1 MRSAAPLEWLL
12 SPGAI
17 ETGLDRKVLAGLL
30 FELARNV
37 DANVGM
43 EPTGIVPFDP
53 RLEQLRFLLL
63 GREIELSR
71 HFSQVLDD
79 PEQLAIAVGRVLP
92 AAIAQAAARDERLG
106 QVLAPALGSS
116 VRRDPNTLVDIL
128 HPLIGPAIGKSIDAK
143 FQRLN
148 ESLKYSLSWRGV
160 KWRWE
165 AWRTGVSFAEIVL
178 KYTLVYRV
186 EHVFLIH
193 RHTSLLIA
201 HAASQDA
208 TSQDPQLVSSM
219 LAAIQ
224 DFVRDSFA
232 EQQALDSLRLGEL
245 RVWSEPGSFAT
256 LVAVIRGNPPEQLH
270 ETFRS
275 VLARIHAE
283 RPEALESF
291 DGDSTGFADVEAALT
306 DCVQLKQEKSRS
318 AQKSFAWMLIGAL
331 AVALLGLA
339 GTWGYQRWH
348 DGRLWENFLARL
360 RAQPGIVITA
370 IGERDG
376 KWLVAGLRDPLAVD
390 PQLVLRESAIEPAR
404 VVSQWQ
410 PYQSLDPQFVLK
422 RAQEALTPPPTVT
435 LTVENDRIVAA
446 GSASST
452 WIQHARAASGM
463 LPAGASDV
471 DLSQTRDLDEHDE
484 QLWETYVARLRVE
497 PGVAI
502 TGIGKRDAAADASGP
517 GQRKWLISGL
527 RDPLALDPEQLL
539 HELSIDPARVVSQ
552 WQPYQS
558 LDPRFVLKRAQQA
571 LAPPPT
577 VTLAIEGNRIVA
589 VGSAPSSWIQRATAS
604 SQMLPAGMSHLD
616 LAQVRDLDA
625 ADERLWASYITRLKA
640 EPGIAITE
648 IGQRDGKW
656 LIRGLRDPLAVD
668 PQLVLRESSIDP
680 ARVLAHWEAY
690 QSLQPEFV
698 LKRVQAAFAPP
709 PTVIFALEDDR
720 IVATG
725 SAPLTWIQ
733 RARASSRMLP
743 AGAPSIDLSQVRDAN
758 DGVLGKLRE
767 AIQSKEIRFDYS
779 NPLPA
784 RGQEAVLDQLAAELK
799 ELATL
804 SSTLRITTRVSL
816 TGHSDSTGQ
825 GLYNLALSLA
835 RAESVRTLLRQRG
848 VDPDLLAV
856 RSAGTLEP
864 REEGNTEVAR
874 SVNRRVSFS
883 VGIDE

>member
-1 MRSAAPLEWLL
+1 VRSAAPLEWLL

-201 HAASQDA
+201 HAGSQDA

-270 ETFRS
+270 ETFRG

-283 RPEALESF
+283 RPEALERF

-306 DCVQLKQEKSRS
+306 DCVQLKQEKSGS
-318 AQKSFAWMLIGAL
+318 AQKSFAWALIGAL

-360 RAQPGIVITA
+360 RAQPGIVITT
-370 IGERDG
+370 IGEGDG
-376 KWLVAGLRDPLAVD
+376 KWLVAGMRDPLAVD

-484 QLWETYVARLRVE
+484 
-497 PGVAI
+497 
-502 TGIGKRDAAADASGP
+502 
-517 GQRKWLISGL
+517 
-527 RDPLALDPEQLL
+527 
-539 HELSIDPARVVSQ
+539 
-552 WQPYQS
+552 
-558 LDPRFVLKRAQQA
+558 
-571 LAPPPT
+571 
-577 VTLAIEGNRIVA
+577 
-589 VGSAPSSWIQRATAS
+589 
-604 SQMLPAGMSHLD
+604 
-616 LAQVRDLDA
+616 
-625 ADERLWASYITRLKA
+625 RLWASYVTRLKA

-680 ARVLAHWEAY
+680 ARVLAHWEPY

-767 AIQSKEIRFDYS
+767 AIQSKEIRFEYS

-784 RGQEAVLDQLAAELK
+784 RGQEGVLDQLAAELK
-799 ELATL
+799 ELAAL

-835 RAESVRTLLRQRG
+835 RAESVRTLLKQRG

-874 SVNRRVSFS
+874 SINRRVSFS